1 MTESLVVILGDV
13 IAGAIERLRGG
24 ELRFEYD
31 SRYRAARG
39 STPLSLS
46 MPLELGTHT
55 DGVVTP
61 WLWGLLPENERVL
74 SRWAREFRA
83 TASSPF
89 SLLATPVGHDCAG
102 AVRFASP
109 DEVDVLKQRGRVT
122 WLTAEDVARRL
133 RELKQDATAWLGPSF
148 EGQFSLAG
156 AQAKTALLHRRGR
169 WGVPAGA
176 TPTSHI
182 LKPSVAGLAD
192 HDLNEHICMEAAR
205 RLSLVVP

>member
-74 SRWAREFRA
+74 SRWARDFRA

-109 DEVDVLKQRGRVT
+109 DEVDVLLKQRGRVI
-122 WLTAEDVARRL
+122 WLTVEDVAQRL
-133 RELKQDATAWLGPSF
+133 PPPTQHATAWLGPSLG
-148 EGQFSLAG
+148 GQFSLAG
-156 AQAKTALLHRRGR
+156 AQAKTAL
-169 WGVPAGA
+169 
-176 TPTSHI
+176 
-182 LKPSVAGLAD
+182 
-192 HDLNEHICMEAAR
+192 
-205 RLSLVVP
+205 